1 MIKVVDLY
9 KSFKDQAVL
18 RGVNLTIEEGC
29 SMALIGGSGQGKS
42 ILLKHIIG
50 LIRPDQGRV
59 LIDNQDI
66 GKVRGRPLKQLKER
80 FGIVFQGEP
89 FSIRLPFLIMLPFR
103 LGKRPG

>member
-1 MIKVVDLY
+1 MIKVIDLY

-18 RGVNLTIEEGC
+18 RGVNLTIKDGC

-50 LIRPDQGRV
+50 LIKPDQGKV

-66 GKVRGRPLKQLKER
+66 GGLRGRQRKQLKNR
-80 FGIVFQGEP
+80 FGIVFQGGAL
-89 FSIRLPFLIMLPFR
+89 FD
-103 LGKRPG
+103 